1 MNWWNEILRMKIRQ
15 IKVGT
20 SIFQKYSTF
29 LTINYYCEYF
39 SKNSSFSFHESVCSW
54 CIRLN
59 LFKMCRKCKSLLI
72 QLFTLTDE
80 NQHCLLTF
88 RLWQEFSH
96 FTLPERNAIVR
107 AFVIWLYLTCKF
119 FSSTKNNDLELF
131 KILNIIVIL
140 ICYRY
145 VQPSKIE
152 TLDRTKNFFTF
163 TIKKKL

>member
-1 MNWWNEILRMKIRQ
+1 MIDLKWKMSWLNEIPRMKIRQ

-119 FSSTKNNDLELF
+119 FFF
-131 KILNIIVIL
+131 KQKWWVKIV
-140 ICYRY
+140 
-145 VQPSKIE
+145 
-152 TLDRTKNFFTF
+152 
-163 TIKKKL
+163 